1 MILGGCENRKYFL
14 IFRFIEC
21 IFRFLHCLI
30 FYKWYNDISKGCYFL
45 SYCCAACYK
54 RQPARKE
61 AEPFTHCDSAG
72 EGLSERA
79 FFVSFVCILK
89 NALCKITERVFYAC
103 FRIFCFIFPAFT
115 HIP

>member
-1 MILGGCENRKYFL
+1 MILGGGENSKKNLSF
-14 IFRFIEC
+14 FRFIEC
-21 IFRFLHCLI
+21 IFRFLYCLI

-79 FFVSFVCILK
+79 LLFHSFTYK
-89 NALCKITERVFYAC
+89 KRAL
-103 FRIFCFIFPAFT
+103 
-115 HIP
+115 

>member
-79 FFVSFVCILK
+79 FFVLFVCICLHIK
-89 NALCKITERVFYAC
+89 KRAL
-103 FRIFCFIFPAFT
+103 
-115 HIP
+115 

>member
-1 MILGGCENRKYFL
+1 MILGGGENSKKNLSF
-14 IFRFIEC
+14 FRFIEC
-21 IFRFLHCLI
+21 IFRFLYCLI

-54 RQPARKE
+54 RQPARKK

-79 FFVSFVCILK
+79 FLFHSFTYK
-89 NALCKITERVFYAC
+89 KRAL
-103 FRIFCFIFPAFT
+103 
-115 HIP
+115 